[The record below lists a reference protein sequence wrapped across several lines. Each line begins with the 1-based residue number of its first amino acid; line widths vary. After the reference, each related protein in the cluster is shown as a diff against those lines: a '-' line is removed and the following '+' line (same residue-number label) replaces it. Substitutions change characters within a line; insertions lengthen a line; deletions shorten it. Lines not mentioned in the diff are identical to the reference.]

1 MPEPTLE
8 EQLGELWAAGDRVSC
23 LQLLRGAELA
33 LPVTEAAAEGREPA
47 AWATV
52 AGPDR
57 TWVLAFTSVEAMVEA
72 TGGAATRARV
82 LGFAELAAGWPD
94 PRWGLAVDPG
104 RRTPFSLES
113 GALARLAAPTLVE
126 DRLREP
132 DTLPTLVQRP
142 ISADELFELIN
153 TRSGRVSG
161 YVHNLHDAAHLSTP
175 EALLGAVGL
184 RDRAGELLA
193 EDGTLLVLRWPVL
206 EPEAHRTPLGGT
218 DDERRDAVGGWVVE
232 EEPFTGL
239 GFTAD
244 VDSLVREYRVHG
256 LLLPHAAEVWE
267 MAPDGTERRRAQW
280 DGDAGRWLWAVRV
293 DPDAAPEGPTPDGPA
308 PDGTAPEGGAP

>member
-1 MPEPTLE
+1 MPARTLE
-8 EQLGELWAAGDRVSC
+8 EQLAALSAAGDRVSC

-33 LPVTEAAAEGREPA
+33 LPITEAAAEGREPP

-52 AGPDR
+52 PGPDR

-104 RRTPFSLES
+104 RPTPFALES

-132 DTLPTLVQRP
+132 GTLPTLVQQP
-142 ISADELFELIN
+142 ISADELLELVSA
-153 TRSGRVSG
+153 RSGRVSG
-161 YVHNLHDAAHLSTP
+161 YVHNLHDAAHLGTP
-175 EALLGAVGL
+175 AALLRAVGL
-184 RDRAGELLA
+184 GDRAGELVA
-193 EDGTLLVLRWPVL
+193 GDGTLLVLRWPVL
-206 EPEAHRTPLGGT
+206 EPESHRTPLGGT

-232 EEPFTGL
+232 EEPFVGL

-256 LLLPHAAEVWE
+256 LLLPHGAEVWE
-267 MAPDGTERRRAQW
+267 MAPDGSERRRARW
-280 DGDAGRWLWAVRV
+280 DGDNGRWLWAVRV
-293 DPDAAPEGPTPDGPA
+293 DQDDPAA
-308 PDGTAPEGGAP
+308 GGAG